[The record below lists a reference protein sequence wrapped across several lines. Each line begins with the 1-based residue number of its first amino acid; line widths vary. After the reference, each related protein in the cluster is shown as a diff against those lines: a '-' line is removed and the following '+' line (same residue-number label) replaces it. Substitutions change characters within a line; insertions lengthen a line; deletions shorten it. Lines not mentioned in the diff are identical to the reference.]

1 MRINHIARPLWLA
14 LVLGGCA
21 SQPQPPW
28 PAGSGGHWID
38 LTHAFGKDTIYWPTA
53 EGFKLETVF
62 DGTTEKGYHYSAN
75 QFCAA
80 EHGGT
85 HVDAPIHF
93 ADGAPTIDHVSLDHF
108 IGPAVVVDVTA
119 KAAGNRD
126 YQVGIDDFTAF
137 ERQHGPIPP
146 DTIVLLRTGFGRF
159 WPNAVQYLGT
169 AEKGPSAVAKLHF
182 PGLGPD
188 GARWLSEQRH
198 IKAVGL
204 DTASIDYGQSTLFE
218 SHQVL
223 ARAGIPIFENVAGL
237 DGMPATGAWVVG
249 LPMKIAGGSGAPLR
263 LIARVP

>member
-1 MRINHIARPLWLA
+1 MRTVAIIGAALLA
-14 LVLGGCA
+14 LILEGCA

-28 PAGSGGHWID
+28 PAGHWID
-38 LTHAFGKDTIYWPTA
+38 LTHAFGKDTLYWPTA

-93 ADGAPTIDHVSLDHF
+93 AGGAPTIDRVAIDHF

-119 KAAGNRD
+119 QAASNRD
-126 YQVGIDDFTAF
+126 YQVGIDDFTNF
-137 ERQHGPIPP
+137 EKQHGTIPP
-146 DTIVLLRTGFGRF
+146 DTIVLLRTGFGRY
-159 WPNAVQYLGT
+159 WPNATQYLGT
-169 AEKGPSAVAKLHF
+169 AEKGPAAVAKLHF
-182 PGLGPD
+182 PGLAPA
-188 GARWLSEQRH
+188 GARWLSEQRR

-223 ARAGIPIFENVAGL
+223 ARAGIPIIENVAAL
-237 DGMPATGAWVVG
+237 EQAPATGTWIIG